1 MGKINNES
9 YIIND
14 MGLVLRTAEVQDSES
29 IINLLK
35 KIDGE
40 TTFMLREPGE
50 FQLSIEQ
57 EEGLLQN
64 MIDSKT
70 STLIIAEYDE
80 KIIGTCGINGNT
92 RKRLAHTASL
102 GIAIEKEHWSQGI
115 GRKLMEA
122 GIKWAKECGITRLIL
137 EVDTVNYKAISLY
150 LKLGFEIEGIH
161 RNDKRLAD
169 GSYRSGY
176 SMALVW

>member
-1 MGKINNES
+1 MGKIKNES

-14 MGLVLRTAEVQDSES
+14 KKLILRTAEVQDSER

-35 KIDGE
+35 KIDEE

-57 EEGLLQN
+57 EEKLLQD

-70 STLIIAEYDE
+70 STLITAEYE
-80 KIIGTCGINGNT
+80 GKIIGTCGINGNT

-102 GIAIEKEHWSQGI
+102 GIAIEKEHWGQGI

-122 GIKWAKECGITRLIL
+122 GIKWAKESGITRLTL
-137 EVDTVNYKAISLY
+137 EVDTDNYKAINLY
-150 LKLGFEIEGIH
+150 IKLGFEIEGTH
-161 RNDKRLAD
+161 RNDKRMAD

-176 SMALVW
+176 SMALLW

>member
-1 MGKINNES
+1 MGKINKES

-14 MGLVLRTAEVQDSES
+14 KELILRTAEVEDSES

-35 KIDGE
+35 KIDNE

-57 EEGLLQN
+57 EEGILQN
-64 MIDSKT
+64 MLPSKT
-70 STLIIAEYDE
+70 TTLIVAEYDG

-92 RKRLAHTASL
+92 RIRIAHVASL
-102 GIAIEKEHWSQGI
+102 GIAIEKQHWSKGI

-122 GIKWAKECGITRLIL
+122 GIKWAKESGITRLTL
-137 EVDTVNYKAISLY
+137 EVDTDNYKAISLY
-150 LKLGFEIEGIH
+150 LKLGFEVEGTH
-161 RNDKRLAD
+161 RNDKRMSD
-169 GSYRSGY
+169 GSYKSGY
-176 SMALVW
+176 SMALLW